1 MVESST
7 DKQVLLGFSI
17 PDDDARHILA
27 LLNRMRL
34 SPHQKG
40 LSAEAAGVVAR
51 LLDLGVN
58 ALYFDV
64 MNKVRAHP
72 NVKKSAD
79 TGINTVSR
87 GGKLVIRRMVNSL
100 EPHELPVFA
109 DYMDTLL
116 VQHASGWHLAF
127 PLSPELAEDLRKT
140 MARIHSDANTAAYN
154 DFIATTL
161 CAICDQ
167 AIIYFYSKP
176 TKLFKIRPFVKRSA
190 DLGVRTIQKGLHF
203 VIRQLF
209 KKTHQREL
217 IKFSEL
223 LENKL
228 VYD

>member
-1 MVESST
+1 MVELSA

-17 PDDDARHILA
+17 PDEDASGILE
-27 LLNRMRL
+27 LLSQMRL
-34 SPHQKG
+34 TPHREG
-40 LSAEAAGVVAR
+40 LSGEAAKVVAL
-51 LLDLGVN
+51 LLDLGIN

-64 MNKVRAHP
+64 MRKVRAHP

-79 TGINTVSR
+79 TGISTVSR
-87 GGKLVIRRMVNSL
+87 AAKLVIKKMVNSL

-109 DYMDTLL
+109 DYMSTLL
-116 VQHASGWHLAF
+116 VQHETGMYLAF
-127 PLSPELAEDLRKT
+127 PLSSELAADLNET
-140 MARIHSDANTAAYN
+140 MKRIHSDSNTAAYN
-154 DFIATTL
+154 EFIATTL
-161 CAICDQ
+161 CTICDQ
-167 AIIYFYSKP
+167 AMIYFYSKP

-217 IKFSEL
+217 IKFSQL
-223 LENKL
+223 LENQL

>member
-1 MVESST
+1 MVESLK

-17 PDDDARHILA
+17 PDNDASHILE
-27 LLNRMRL
+27 LLHKMRVT
-34 SPHQKG
+34 PHEKG
-40 LSAEAAGVVAR
+40 LSAQGAAIVAR
-51 LLDLGVN
+51 LLDLGIH

-64 MNKVRAHP
+64 MDKVRAHP

-79 TGINTVSR
+79 TGIHTVSR
-87 GGKLVIRRMVNSL
+87 GGKLVIKKMVNSL

-109 DYMDTLL
+109 DYLQSLL
-116 VQHASGWHLAF
+116 VEHESGWHLAF
-127 PLSPELAEDLRKT
+127 PLSPELADDLSET
-140 MARIHSDANTAAYN
+140 MKRIHSDANTAAYN
-154 DFIATTL
+154 DFIAHTL
-161 CAICDQ
+161 CTICDQ
-167 AIIYFYSKP
+167 AIIYFYQKP

-223 LENKL
+223 LENQL

>member
-1 MVESST
+1 MVEPVT

-17 PDDDARHILA
+17 PAEDAGYILE
-27 LLNRMRL
+27 LLRQMRL
-34 SPHQKG
+34 TPNKPG

-51 LLDLGVN
+51 LLDLGIH

-64 MNKVRAHP
+64 MDKVRAHP
-72 NVKKSAD
+72 KVKKSAD
-79 TGINTVSR
+79 TGIHTVSR
-87 GGKLVIRRMVNSL
+87 GGKLVIKKMVNSL

-109 DYMDTLL
+109 EYMSSLL
-116 VQHASGWHLAF
+116 VQHDAEWHLAF
-127 PLSPELAEDLRKT
+127 PLSPELANDLGET
-140 MARIHSDANTAAYN
+140 MKRIHSDSNTSAYN

-167 AIIYFYSKP
+167 AIVYFYHKP

-217 IKFSEL
+217 IKFSQL
-223 LENKL
+223 LENQL

>member
-1 MVESST
+1 MVDSPM
-7 DKQVLLGFSI
+7 DKQLLLGFSI
-17 PDDDARHILA
+17 PDSDAEHILG
-27 LLNRMRL
+27 LLNRMRVA
-34 SPHQKG
+34 PHQKG
-40 LSAEAAGVVAR
+40 LSAEAAAVVAL
-51 LLDLGVN
+51 LLDLGMN

-79 TGINTVSR
+79 TGITTVSR
-87 GGKLVIRRMVNSL
+87 AGKLVIKKMVNSL

-109 DYMDTLL
+109 DYMNSLL
-116 VQHASGWHLAF
+116 VQHEAGLHLAF
-127 PLSPELAEDLRKT
+127 PLTPEQATDLQKT
-140 MARIHSDANTAAYN
+140 MNRIHSDANSAAYN

-167 AIIYFYSKP
+167 AMIYFYEKP
-176 TKLFKIRPFVKRSA
+176 TRLFKIRPFVKRSA
-190 DLGVRTIQKGLHF
+190 DLSVRTIQKGLHF

-223 LENKL
+223 LENQL

>member
-1 MVESST
+1 MVESLT

-17 PDDDARHILA
+17 PDEDASHFLQ
-27 LLNRMRL
+27 LLGRMRL
-34 SPHQKG
+34 TPHQQG
-40 LSAEAAGVVAR
+40 LSADAAAMVAR
-51 LLDLGVN
+51 LLDLGIH

-64 MNKVRAHP
+64 MDKVRAHP

-87 GGKLVIRRMVNSL
+87 GAKLVIKKMVNSL
-100 EPHELPVFA
+100 EPHELPVLA
-109 DYMDTLL
+109 DYMDGLL
-116 VQHASGWHLAF
+116 VQQDGAWYLAF
-127 PLSPELAEDLRKT
+127 PLSAELAGDLAET
-140 MARIHSDANTAAYN
+140 MQRIHSDANTAAYN
-154 DFIATTL
+154 DFIARTL

-167 AIIYFYSKP
+167 AIVYFYHKP
-176 TKLFKIRPFVKRSA
+176 TRLFKVRPFVKRSA

-223 LENKL
+223 LENQL

>member
-1 MVESST
+1 MVDSPV
-7 DKQVLLGFSI
+7 DKQLLLGFSI
-17 PDDDARHILA
+17 PDNDAEHILG
-27 LLNRMRL
+27 LLNRMRVA
-34 SPHQKG
+34 PHQKG
-40 LSAEAAGVVAR
+40 LSAEAASVVAL
-51 LLDLGVN
+51 LLDLGMN

-79 TGINTVSR
+79 TGISTVSR
-87 GGKLVIRRMVNSL
+87 AGKLVIKKMVNSL

-109 DYMDTLL
+109 DYMSTLL
-116 VQHASGWHLAF
+116 VQHESGLHLAF
-127 PLSPELAEDLRKT
+127 PLTPEQANDLQQT
-140 MARIHSDANTAAYN
+140 MNRIQSDANTAAYN

-167 AIIYFYSKP
+167 AMIYFYEKP

-223 LENKL
+223 LENQL
-228 VYD
+228 VYG

>member
-1 MVESST
+1 MVDSSV
-7 DKQVLLGFSI
+7 DKQLLLGFSI
-17 PDDDARHILA
+17 PDHEADYIIG
-27 LLNRMRL
+27 LLDRMRAT
-34 SPHQKG
+34 PHQKG
-40 LSAEAAGVVAR
+40 LGAEAAGVVAL
-51 LLDLGVN
+51 LLDLGMN

-79 TGINTVSR
+79 TGITTVSR
-87 GGKLVIRRMVNSL
+87 AAKLVIKKMVNSL

-109 DYMDTLL
+109 DYMNTLL
-116 VQHASGWHLAF
+116 VKHESGWHLAF
-127 PLSPELAEDLRKT
+127 PLSSQLASDLNKT
-140 MARIHSDANTAAYN
+140 MNRIHSDANTATYN
-154 DFIATTL
+154 GFIATTL

-167 AIIYFYSKP
+167 AMIYFYEKP

-190 DLGVRTIQKGLHF
+190 DMGVRTIQKGLHF

-223 LENKL
+223 LENQL